1 MGGGFLHVAER
12 DAGVETAVMKACRSV
27 WGPMILSIM
36 ARRATWRT
44 IRAAPWR
51 SGRRPSG
58 ARKTAPSQRS
68 PIATSAELFALARV
82 AVRRD
87 VAKIAMAGVVGSV
100 ACNAT
105 AWLGTVRLVRPLAVR
120 RIPPAIAAGVLPLAL
135 LVATPRGRMGRAAGA
150 ALVVAYAVWVTV
162 LRR

>member
-1 MGGGFLHVAER
+1 VVGGASGSWP
-12 DAGVETAVMKACRSV
+12 AGTDWAVGLTLLA
-27 WGPMILSIM
+27 L
-36 ARRATWRT
+36 T
-44 IRAAPWR
+44 
-51 SGRRPSG
+51 
-58 ARKTAPSQRS
+58 
-68 PIATSAELFALARV
+68 TSAELFALARV

-87 VAKIAMAGVVGSV
+87 VAKIAMPGVVGSV